1 MDSGHSNRVRQDG
14 FSLTEILVAML
25 IAMIAMLAIS
35 SVLVSND
42 RFQRSTIGTSDAQT
56 TGSLALY
63 TIERDARMAGF
74 GMVNSNVL
82 GCSPIQYY
90 YKAGGGNCGSACYS
104 APANDG
110 SDPDNPP
117 LPAMQFVPIVI
128 EDGAAGAPDA
138 ITIAY
143 ANPTGRVIPGVLK
156 ETMPQPS
163 SELKLEEVTGFN
175 VNDLVVVYEAGAGCT
190 LMQVTQVQAAS
201 AQMLQHNPGNSAPYN
216 PVGGT
221 SLFPAYNKGALVF
234 SLGQPEV
241 RRYDIANN
249 QLRVVDYFTYASAS
263 SIPTFNSMAQ
273 ILFEQIVDMQ
283 AQYGKDTNNDG
294 QVDTWDNVTPAAGS
308 TDWLQILAIRVGLL
322 SRSKDFERQEGG
334 VCTATTELPGWTAGN
349 FAVPGGVPSCYKYR
363 VFETTIPLRNMIWRE
378 S

>member
-1 MDSGHSNRVRQDG
+1 MVLCCFPRTRQAG
-14 FSLTEILVAML
+14 FSLVEILVAMV
-25 IAMIAMLAIS
+25 IALIAMLAIS
-35 SVLVSND
+35 SVLISND

-63 TIERDARMAGF
+63 TIERDARMAGY
-74 GMVNSNVL
+74 GLVNSTAL

-90 YKAGGGNCGSACYS
+90 YNAGGGNCGASCYS
-104 APANDG
+104 KPVNAA
-110 SDPDNPP
+110 STLPD
-117 LPAMQFVPIVI
+117 LQFVPIVI
-128 EDGAAGAPDA
+128 EDGVAGAPDA

-175 VNDLVVVYEAGAGCT
+175 ANDLVVVYEAGTGCS

-221 SLFPAYNKGALVF
+221 SLFPAYSKGALVF
-234 SLGQPEV
+234 SLGQPAIK
-241 RRYDIANN
+241 RYDIANT
-249 QLRVVDYFTYASAS
+249 QLRVIEYFSYASAS
-263 SIPTFNSMAQ
+263 SIPTFSATAQ
-273 ILFEQIVDMQ
+273 ILYEQVVDLQ
-283 AQYGKDTNNDG
+283 AEYGKDTNDDG
-294 QVDTWDNVTPAAGS
+294 QVDTWNNVTPAVGS
-308 TDWLQILAIRVGLL
+308 PDWLQILSIRIGLL
-322 SRSKDFERQEGG
+322 VRSKDWERQEGG
-334 VCTATTELPGWTAGN
+334 VCTATTALPSWTAGN